1 MLIARVSPKRPFKI
15 GAKGAVVAPGFSEAD
30 CPHILPPFQDFV
42 LSQVAYAKPP
52 FGGPKQVLAYLGRY
66 THRVATSSALVASMV
81 SGLARQLVNSAA
93 SLPARPL

>member
-66 THRVATSSALVASMV
+66 THRVAIA
-81 SGLARQLVNSAA
+81 NSRLI
-93 SLPARPL
+93 SLSDGKVRGAEGTD